1 MYKLNYFFYDK
12 LKLKNFVKDI
22 IKEYELGR
30 IKSPIH
36 CSGGNEKV
44 LINFFKNNKINS
56 HDWIFA
62 TWRSWYLWILS
73 GRSEEK
79 LKKQIL
85 EGHSMHI
92 YDDKFF
98 TSAIV
103 GGTAPIAVGVAL
115 ALKMQKSKQK
125 VWVFLGDAAYECGIV
140 RESIRYSIGHNLPI
154 KFVIEDNGLCVR
166 AKTQEVWGLNKKNKV
181 VKYNYKRTYNHAG
194 CALDGQSKYI
204 MF

>member
-1 MYKLNYFFYDK
+1 MKTKWTKEKLDAFSQEIAS
-12 LKLKNFVKDI
+12 L
-22 IKEYELGR
+22 YEQGNIR
-30 IKSPIH
+30 SPIH
-36 CSGGNEKV
+36 LCGDNANQLIEIFKLVKKDDFIFSTYRSGFHW
-44 LINFFKNNKINS
+44 L
-56 HDWIFA
+56 
-62 TWRSWYLWILS
+62 LS
-73 GRSEEK
+73 GRSEEE

-140 RESIRYSIGHNLPI
+140 KESIHYSEGHDLPI

-166 AKTQEVWGLNKKNKV
+166 AKTQEVWGISKSNKV
-181 VKYNYKRTYNHAG
+181 IKYRYKRKFSHAG
-194 CALDGQSKYI
+194 CALDGQTKYI